1 MSGTNVNGFLGGSPV
16 RVIVQLVVLSLIVG
30 FVLSYFDLTP
40 LDLLDVI
47 KRNVIRLWRTGF
59 DALGEIGNWL
69 LVGAVVV
76 VPIFLVTRLFAS
88 RR

>member
-1 MSGTNVNGFLGGSPV
+1 MNGFLGGSPV
-16 RVIVQLVVLSLIVG
+16 RVFVQLAVLSLIVG

-40 LDLLDVI
+40 FDLLDLI
-47 KRNVIRLWRTGF
+47 KRNVMRLWRTGF
-59 DALGEIGNWL
+59 DALGDIGNWL
-69 LVGAVVV
+69 IVGAVIV